1 MLPEVLTARGFG
13 EFPLHMDNGYQEER
27 GKESGVSMERKEEY
41 RDGFKKGIPIGLG
54 YLPVSFTFGVMAA
67 AGGIPVSLAIFTSL
81 SNLTSA
87 GQFAGTK
94 LIIAGAGY
102 FEIALTTFVINIRY
116 MLMSLSLSQKM
127 EEGIGF
133 FRRLLIGYG
142 VTDEVFAI
150 ASVEK
155 KKLTAPYMY
164 GLFTAPVIGWT
175 LGTALGALISGLL
188 VESVA
193 NAMGIAL
200 YAMFIAIIVPPAKKS
215 KPIVFTIF
223 LAVALMVLMQAVPAF
238 SGISEGFRV
247 IIATVAAAGVSAF
260 LFPVREE
267 KAAADDVK
275 EDAEQENFP
284 EDGGCGCR
292 SGRAAHGMYVQNGQ
306 DTEKEGER

>member
-1 MLPEVLTARGFG
+1 
-13 EFPLHMDNGYQEER
+13 
-27 GKESGVSMERKEEY
+27 MERKEEY
-41 RDGFKKGIPIGLG
+41 ADGFRKGIPIGLG
-54 YLPVSFTFGVMAA
+54 YLPVSFTFGVMAV

-116 MLMSLSLSQKM
+116 MLMSLALSQKM

-188 VESVA
+188 VDSVA

-215 KPIVFTIF
+215 KPIVFTIL
-223 LAVALMVLMQAVPAF
+223 LAVALMILMETVPVF
-238 SGISEGFRV
+238 SVISEGFRV
-247 IIATVAAAGVSAF
+247 IIATILAAGTAAF
-260 LFPVREE
+260 LFPIREE
-267 KAAADDVK
+267 AQQVAGPEYGEKSGKAGCETAGQSGGEEAA
-275 EDAEQENFP
+275 
-284 EDGGCGCR
+284 R
-292 SGRAAHGMYVQNGQ
+292 
-306 DTEKEGER
+306 

>member
-1 MLPEVLTARGFG
+1 
-13 EFPLHMDNGYQEER
+13 
-27 GKESGVSMERKEEY
+27 MERKEEY
-41 RDGFKKGIPIGLG
+41 RDGFRKGIPIGLG

-67 AGGIPVSLAIFTSL
+67 AGGIPVSLAVFTSL

-127 EEGIGF
+127 EGGIGF

-155 KKLTAPYMY
+155 KKLTASYMY

-200 YAMFIAIIVPPAKKS
+200 YAMFIAIIVPTAKKS
-215 KPIVFTIF
+215 RPIIFTIL
-223 LAVALMVLMQAVPAF
+223 LAVALMVLMQAVPVFA
-238 SGISEGFRV
+238 GISEGFRV
-247 IIATVAAAGVSAF
+247 IIATILAAGAAAF

-267 KAAADDVK
+267 AANEAGG
-275 EDAEQENFP
+275 EAAE
-284 EDGGCGCR
+284 
-292 SGRAAHGMYVQNGQ
+292 
-306 DTEKEGER
+306 